1 MFTINVDGRD
11 IGADE
16 GETIIEAA
24 NRAGIKIPTLCYHE
38 AVSPFGACRL
48 CSVEVLT
55 GGKPKV
61 VQSCIFKAKPGLVI
75 KTKSSSVIELREKIL
90 GQIFGDTLK
99 EEEITRFAE
108 KDSLDELQF
117 PKGDQVCRICG
128 LCIRVCKEISEAKA
142 IKFEGKGKEKRVVP
156 SAPDVSNICIG
167 CGGCTYLC
175 PTGNIRIDGEYIV
188 LKDTKLAK
196 LNEFQKKEKVT
207 T

>member
-61 VQSCIFKAKPGLVI
+61 VQSCIFKAKPGLIV
-75 KTKSSSVIELREKIL
+75 KTKSPTVMKLRKEMLEKIL
-90 GQIFGDTLK
+90 GDGFEQ
-99 EEEITRFAE
+99 EEINRLAE
-108 KDSLDELQF
+108 KESLEEVGF
-117 PKGDQVCRICG
+117 PKGDSVCRVCG

-156 SAPDVSNICIG
+156 VTADVSNICIG